1 MIWWPNLCKSVEL
14 TGCEDEPEYK
24 YKYLNLNKHLY
35 VKYLNWDLVAVEGV
49 AGVVREPGDLLPRP
63 ALLHPP
69 HLRARLLRL
78 ADRVQVV
85 EPVHP
90 PPMARQ
96 VQIFFN
102 TLVDIFT
109 DNNQKFSSA
118 WPSWWSASWRV
129 TKSGSGWCG
138 GTSSA
143 TCCSATAWPPG
154 GGGGRFYNHG
164 RRKPLIRP
172 SPC

>member
-1 MIWWPNLCKSVEL
+1 MNN
-14 TGCEDEPEYK
+14 D
-24 YKYLNLNKHLY
+24 YKYLNRNKYLH
-35 VKYLNWDLVAVEGV
+35 VKYLKRDRFVVVEGV

-90 PPMARQ
+90 APLARQ

-102 TLVDIFT
+102 TLVNIFT
-109 DNNQKFSSA
+109 ESNN
-118 WPSWWSASWRV
+118 
-129 TKSGSGWCG
+129 
-138 GTSSA
+138 
-143 TCCSATAWPPG
+143 
-154 GGGGRFYNHG
+154 
-164 RRKPLIRP
+164 L
-172 SPC
+172 

>member
-1 MIWWPNLCKSVEL
+1 MIWSLNLCINPL
-14 TGCEDEPEYK
+14 TGCEDEHE
-24 YKYLNLNKHLY
+24 YKYLNLNKYLH
-35 VKYLNWDLVAVEGV
+35 VKYLKRDRVAVEGV

-102 TLVDIFT
+102 TLIL
-109 DNNQKFSSA
+109 
-118 WPSWWSASWRV
+118 PIL
-129 TKSGSGWCG
+129 TKYFPQHGH
-138 GTSSA
+138 
-143 TCCSATAWPPG
+143 PG
-154 GGGGRFYNHG
+154 DQLSEG
-164 RRKPLIRP
+164 
-172 SPC
+172 